1 MAFQFGT
8 KKMKERQAARQLKRK
23 RKKIESIRSKGIT
36 TRGPKQGKGYK
47 LTDEIVSKSGKIRKK
62 SKEQV
67 VTKGGVYQK
76 YDKKSKAAGSFRSAF
91 KKGCAGGSKGFSWDG
106 RSYSC
111 AKASDKPKPGSKK
124 FIGPMP
130 RTSQTYNK

>member
-8 KKMKERQAARQLKRK
+8 KKMKARQKARQLKRK
-23 RKKIESIRSKGIT
+23 RSKIESTRAKGIT

-47 LTDEIVSKSGKIRKK
+47 LTDEVVSKSGKIRRG

-76 YDKKSKAAGSFRSAF
+76 YAKKSKAAGSFRSAF
-91 KKGCAGGSKGFSWDG
+91 KKGCAGGAKGFTWDG

-111 AKASDKPKPGSKK
+111 KK
-124 FIGPMP
+124 
-130 RTSQTYNK
+130 K